1 MIMTLSKSTIV
12 VATSLS
18 ALAIAPSLNLI
29 HPQPASAQYI
39 DSTGLPVNTG
49 GFAGPTQSIML
60 NQVTVAGEPG
70 ELISTATEILGNPS
84 RWLNIASIFGFD
96 NGAINQLL
104 QSTLAGLGIPD
115 SSQLTAAIF
124 QGRGD
129 KTAPAQLATSLETR
143 ADKPS
148 FSIKADLAQSSE
160 RDVSRGTAY
169 GSGLSQQAQAQGQQ
183 NLTAVGSAA
192 KTSNSLAEE
201 SQGLDVTQQI
211 LQNVSLQLGKQAEIE
226 AAQFGEAQQ
235 SRIDRA
241 QDLLLQSQIAESITG
256 RNVADRR
263 NEQTTARSA
272 ARGMTWLN
280 LPGGKTLD
288 GDGATRPNNRSALP
302 SNTPSA
308 LSSALGE

>member
-1 MIMTLSKSTIV
+1 MHSSKFILVTS
-12 VATSLS
+12 SLS
-18 ALAIAPSLNLI
+18 ALAIAASLDLI
-29 HPQPASAQYI
+29 QPQQALAQYT
-39 DSTGLPVNTG
+39 DSTGLPVSTG
-49 GFAGPTQSIML
+49 GFAGPTQNSTL
-60 NQVTVAGEPG
+60 NQVNVAGKPD
-70 ELISTATEILGNPS
+70 EIFDTVREVLENPN
-84 RWLNIASIFGFD
+84 RWLNIANIFGFD

-124 QGRGD
+124 QGSGD
-129 KTAPAQLATSLETR
+129 NTAPSKLAASLENR

-148 FSIKADLAQSSE
+148 FSVKADLAQSSE
-160 RDVSRGTAY
+160 RDASRGTAY
-169 GSGLSQQAQAQGQQ
+169 GSVLSQQAQARGKQ
-183 NLTAVGSAA
+183 NLTAVGNAA
-192 KTSNSLAEE
+192 STSGSLAQE

-211 LQNVSLQLGKQAEIE
+211 LQNVSLQMGKQAEIE
-226 AAQFGEAQQ
+226 AVQFGEAQQ
-235 SRIDRA
+235 ARIDRA

-263 NEQTTARSA
+263 NERTTARSA

-280 LPGGKTLD
+280 LPGGKTLA
-288 GDGATRPNNRSALP
+288 GDRATSNRTVPA